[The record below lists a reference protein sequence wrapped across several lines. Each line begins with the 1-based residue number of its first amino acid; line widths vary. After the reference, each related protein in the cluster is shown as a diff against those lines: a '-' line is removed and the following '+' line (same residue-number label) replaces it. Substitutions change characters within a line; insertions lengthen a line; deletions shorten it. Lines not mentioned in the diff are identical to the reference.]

1 MGQCRAELPQDHA
14 GLTSLFVTVQM
25 LLDKPTEEPKVE
37 EVAASAL
44 WLPKVNRDA
53 RCHLWSH
60 SQISKKDPINISS
73 NKRHKID

>member
-37 EVAASAL
+37 EVAANAL
-44 WLPKVNRDA
+44 
-53 RCHLWSH
+53 
-60 SQISKKDPINISS
+60 
-73 NKRHKID
+73 